1 MQLPRML
8 NPVTN
13 PAGYLAAAG
22 AVYTAATMIVN
33 AVHGNGILDPQVIV
47 GAVGT
52 VGALFVR
59 TAVTPVKDPHDGN
72 GQPLTAPPQEPV
84 KTQP

>member
-1 MQLPRML
+1 MKLPRML

-33 AVHGNGILDPQVIV
+33 AVRGNGIIDVPVIV
-47 GAVGT
+47 GAAGA
-52 VGALFVR
+52 VGALFVQTR
-59 TAVTPVKDPHDGN
+59 VTPVKDPRDGN
-72 GQPLTAPPQEPV
+72 GQPLTPPAPAEPS
-84 KTQP
+84 KL